1 MMKWIIRVL
10 VIAVLLFAA
19 VTLTAC
25 TNETDVLHA
34 RISTLEGENEELQST
49 ISSLRADLERSQSD
63 LTGTRNELQFALSAL
78 EAATA
83 NQQDSQNGNQSGP
96 LAITYGGEPNQDMT
110 WPLSYGELVLGL
122 RLNIDDLDEEDEI
135 LWRSTN
141 ESIFT
146 VVPSEDGMS
155 ATVTPYTK
163 GSAELVV
170 TVGDQATRSWVRV
183 T

>member
-10 VIAVLLFAA
+10 VFAVLLLSA
-19 VTLTAC
+19 VALTAC
-25 TNETDVLHA
+25 GNETAALHA
-34 RISTLEGENEELQST
+34 RIETLEGENEELQST
-49 ISSLRADLERSQSD
+49 ISSLRTDLERAQTD
-63 LTGTRNELQFALSAL
+63 LSGARMELQFAMTAL

-83 NQQDSQNGNQSGP
+83 NQQDELNGNQGGA
-96 LAITYGGEPNQDMT
+96 LAITYGGEANQDMT

-122 RLNIDDLDEEDEI
+122 RLNVNDLDEDDEI
-135 LWRSTN
+135 VWRSTS

-146 VVPSEDGMS
+146 VIPSEDGTS
-155 ATVTPYTK
+155 ATVTPHTT

-170 TVGDQATRSWVRV
+170 TVGDQVTRSWVRV